1 MADYNE
7 LSDGRPAGTR
17 LGQSS
22 TDKVGFWGTAPTT
35 RPAITA
41 VATATAT
48 TTLNETKINRLYAAL
63 RSIGLISTGG

>member
-1 MADYNE
+1 MVRYLD
-7 LSDGRPAGTR
+7 DGDGAGTV

-22 TDKVGFWGTAPTT
+22 SELVGFWGATPVAQPS
-35 RPAITA
+35 ITA

-63 RSIGLISTGG
+63 RTIGLINTGG

>member
-1 MADYNE
+1 MAIRYIGNADA
-7 LSDGRPAGTR
+7 DGTV

-22 TDKVGFWGTAPTT
+22 TDKLGFFGIATPVV
-35 RPAITA
+35 RPAVTA

-48 TTLNETKINRLYAAL
+48 TTLNERKINRLYSAL